1 MVGLDMNHDW
11 RLHCMQKFLVQLLC
25 EYIPMKYHT
34 HFCQQEMRSGLGSS
48 VIKVWISS
56 LRGRG
61 FDSCGGHFIFTLVIS
76 TNALRMRDG
85 HQKGASHPRGPKSM
99 AIVSAKSSSA
109 DSTVEFEEANVNIY
123 R

>member
-1 MVGLDMNHDW
+1 MSIEREREVSQSAIDSSENNPTIN
-11 RLHCMQKFLVQLLC
+11 QKSESQH
-25 EYIPMKYHT
+25 K
-34 HFCQQEMRSGLGSS
+34 R
-48 VIKVWISS
+48 
-56 LRGRG
+56 
-61 FDSCGGHFIFTLVIS
+61 FIESELYFTIVIS

>member
-1 MVGLDMNHDW
+1 
-11 RLHCMQKFLVQLLC
+11 MQRISL
-25 EYIPMKYHT
+25 Y
-34 HFCQQEMRSGLGSS
+34 S
-48 VIKVWISS
+48 VAKVWTSS
-56 LRGRG
+56 LEGHG
-61 FDSCGGHFIFTLVIS
+61 FDSHGGHCVIFTLVVS
-76 TNALRMRDG
+76 TNALRKRDG